1 MAGIYWSSLVSSREQ
16 VRERLADLQ
25 KARKALLDIDTEDT
39 DPTLVGVIND
49 IAILARLIAGEGI
62 DEAYFNRIL
71 GK

>member
-25 KARKALLDIDTEDT
+25 KARKALLDIGVEDA
-39 DPTLVGVIND
+39 DPTLVSVIND